1 MDRDIAGLQ
10 EKLAGAASSEPKPEV
25 AAAIQEALGR
35 PIRDSLAATHTPPA
49 QFHPA
54 RELALTLALEKPAAA
69 VHLYYRHVN
78 QAERF
83 QVAVME
89 GGKRGYA
96 AKIPAAYTDTQ
107 YPLEYYF
114 EVQESPG
121 KALLYP
127 GLSANLTQQPYFAVR
142 RAKV

>member
-1 MDRDIAGLQ
+1 L
-10 EKLAGAASSEPKPEV
+10 E
-25 AAAIQEALGR
+25 
-35 PIRDSLAATHTPPA
+35 
-49 QFHPA
+49 
-54 RELALTLALEKPAAA
+54 LTLTLEKRAAA
-69 VHLYYRHVN
+69 VRLYYRRVN

-83 QVAVME
+83 QVAEME
-89 GGKRGYA
+89 SGKRGFA
-96 AKIPAAYTDTQ
+96 AKIPGAYTDTQ

-114 EVQESPG
+114 EVQESPE